1 MSTLNVAK
9 DLDLLRQAV
18 GDSKLTYAGYSY
30 GTLIGA
36 TYANLFPGRVRA
48 LLLDGMVDPAERT
61 QRSLLNELNRAGGF
75 ETALRGF
82 LELCAASGPGCAFS
96 SGDPKAK
103 FVALRERLRRGPL
116 TLSDGSTVNI
126 SQLTDYV
133 AGNLYDPGAF
143 PEMAE
148 TLQALYAEAFP
159 ASTAAS
165 GATTAARR
173 SASAALARSGSFR
186 PLGEAYSFNGTD
198 TLFAVNCL
206 DKKLPRGQALW
217 PAIAVGFE
225 AVHRTFGRTQAYT
238 AAVCAT
244 WPVVTTERYAGPW
257 DRRTSNTVLIVGTA
271 YDPATPYLF
280 AQRATQQLGRA
291 RLLTLDGY
299 GHTSIL
305 SSTCIDEKTNNY
317 ILTGAVPPAGT
328 VCEPDALP
336 FDTAAAATTAA
347 EKAVLEAV
355 GRG

>member
-1 MSTLNVAK
+1 
-9 DLDLLRQAV
+9 
-18 GDSKLTYAGYSY
+18 
-30 GTLIGA
+30 
-36 TYANLFPGRVRA
+36 
-48 LLLDGMVDPAERT
+48 MVDPAERT

-82 LELCAASGPGCAFS
+82 LELCVASGPSCALS
-96 SGDPKAK
+96 PGDPEAK
-103 FVALRERLRRGPL
+103 FVALRELLRRGPL
-116 TLSDGSTVNI
+116 TLSDGSTVSI

-133 AGNLYDPGAF
+133 AGSLYDPGAF
-143 PEMAE
+143 PEIAE
-148 TLQALYAEAFP
+148 TLQALYTEAFP
-159 ASTAAS
+159 KSTAADR
-165 GATTAARR
+165 TTTTVRS
-173 SASAALARSGSFR
+173 SASAALARSGRFR

-206 DKKLPRGQALW
+206 DKDLPRGQALW

-225 AVHRTFGRTQAYT
+225 TAHRTFGRTQAYT

-257 DRRTSNTVLIVGTA
+257 DRRTSNTLLIVGTA

-280 AQRATQQLGRA
+280 AQRATQELGRA

-328 VCEPDALP
+328 VCEPDTLP
-336 FDTAAAATTAA
+336 FDTAAATTTAA
-347 EKAVLEAV
+347 EKAALEAV
-355 GRG
+355 GRS